1 MKKAIITYLIG
12 KEIVGF
18 IIMAAMMIG
27 LLAACLVAYIFTP
40 ETTAETDNSYTY
52 TYAAENHHL
61 HGFTPNSEYLL
72 TVPSQA

>member
-1 MKKAIITYLIG
+1 MKKAIIAYLIG

-18 IIMAAMMIG
+18 IVLAAMMIG

-40 ETTAETDNSYTY
+40 ESTVETDDSYTY
-52 TYAAENHHL
+52 TFAADNHHL

-72 TVPSQA
+72 TVPTQA